1 LFFLF
6 LAVGIAYWQYGGGLA
21 LMPAFTGDFFGPKN
35 LGFNYGL
42 VFIGWG
48 LGFFMARLGG
58 TIKDVTGSLDWAF
71 YLSGMVL
78 IAAVVIC
85 RLIKRP
91 MAAGEKPAVAR
102 AKA

>member
-1 LFFLF
+1 
-6 LAVGIAYWQYGGGLA
+6 
-21 LMPAFTGDFFGPKN
+21 MPAFTGDFFGPKN